1 MIVIEKVSPM
11 QLVSTTHRKNG
22 QRIAVV
28 PTMGYLHKG
37 HTSLISKA
45 KEVADIVITTSFVN
59 PTQFAP
65 HEDFERYPKNFE
77 RDVELAKEAGSD
89 YFFLPNTLEMYP
101 IGFSTEVTVKRVTEN
116 FEAISRPDH
125 FKGVSLIVAKLL
137 NATLPDFAIFGQK
150 DYQQTL
156 VIKRL
161 ITDLNFP
168 VEIVI
173 SSTVRE
179 FDGLAM
185 SSRNVYLNEEDRK
198 TASILFATLE
208 KTRQAIEYG
217 EKNRKII
224 NAIMLKNLRASGNL
238 KIDYALSALA
248 NDLDQ
253 PDDFLPGDEIVLLIA
268 VYLGKTRLID
278 NTLVKIPYQLSNDDN
293 FKDGF

>member
-1 MIVIEKVSPM
+1 M

-22 QRIAVV
+22 KKIAVV

-37 HTSLISKA
+37 HTSLINKA
-45 KEVADIVITTSFVN
+45 KEVSDIVITTSFVN

-77 RDVELAKEAGSD
+77 RDVQLAKEAGCD
-89 YFFLPNTLEMYP
+89 YFFMPNTLEIYP
-101 IGFSTEVTVKRVTEN
+101 IGFATEVAVRKVTED
-116 FEAISRPDH
+116 FEAISRPEH
-125 FKGVSLIVAKLL
+125 FKGVSLVVAKLL
-137 NATLPDFAIFGQK
+137 NATLPDVAIFGQK

-161 ITDLNFP
+161 IADLNFP
-168 VEIVI
+168 VEVVI
-173 SSTVRE
+173 SSTIRE

-185 SSRNVYLNEEDRK
+185 SSRNVYLSEEDRK
-198 TASILFATLE
+198 SASILFATLE

-253 PDDFLPGDEIVLLIA
+253 PEDFLPGDEIVLLLA

-278 NTLVKIPYQLSNDDN
+278 NTLIKIPYQLSNNDN
-293 FKDGF
+293 FKEGI